1 MEHSTESETIDHILD
16 VVEYFAIAIELLA
29 VAVIVIGIAWA
40 TYSYLAR
47 EEARHLQNRDE
58 RYRHRLG
65 RTLLVGLEVLVAADI
80 VRTVATDP
88 TLESV
93 AVLGALVVI
102 RTFLS
107 WALVVEMEHR
117 WPWQRAAER
126 RPGPTTTS
134 EG

>member
-1 MEHSTESETIDHILD
+1 MEHSETIDNILE
-16 VVEYFAIAIELLA
+16 VVEYFAVAIELLA
-29 VAVIVIGIAWA
+29 VAVIVIGIVWA
-40 TYSYLAR
+40 TYTFLTHKQVR
-47 EEARHLQNRDE
+47 QLHDRDE
-58 RYRHRLG
+58 RYRQRLG

-93 AVLGALVVI
+93 GVLGALVVI

-117 WPWQRAAER
+117 WPWQR
-126 RPGPTTTS
+126 RPEPQPPADR
-134 EG
+134 